1 MLNLKKLIRQ
11 NQLTSFKR
19 NNFLRLDK
27 NERSFKFE
35 NKILNKIKDL
45 ISSSL
50 IQSYPENIYDLK
62 KIISK
67 KENID
72 SRFISIT
79 PGADGALKYI
89 FELFKS
95 NKTKNIVTLFPTYAM
110 LEVYSKIF
118 QFKLKKIPRSLSKDI
133 SNKDFIKH
141 SANFIYLANPNMP
154 DGQIIEKE
162 QILSL
167 LKKLKRKK
175 ILLVIDETYINFSS
189 HDSLK
194 DLVKRHKNLIIIK
207 SLSKS
212 LGIAGLR
219 LGYLIANPN
228 YLSLIDKIKPLAD
241 ISSLS
246 AEIAIVLLKNKKY
259 QKDYLEE
266 IEKSKKFV
274 KVQCQQLD
282 LDLIETETN
291 FFHLIFKN
299 KFNEIQKKLEQNKIL
314 VRKNRVL
321 INNNFQKTLRITY
334 SNRKN
339 MNFFFK
345 KLKIVLNKI

>member
-118 QFKLKKIPRSLSKDI
+118 QFKLKKIPRSLSTDI